1 MKFSAGFGRP
11 QLISVLTLSAL
22 LVVTVFVVVPIQR
35 ALEVRMAAARDEVI
49 EALEDRIGRRVSYS
63 RISPSIFRYLDIR
76 DLTIHGSEG
85 EADVL
90 ASFGRVKAYFS
101 VERLISG
108 DAANAVS
115 EIRFEQTSISLHHE
129 RDADLVRLIRSLGED
144 GGASGHNGLV
154 GPDLAEALRSR
165 RLVIRGENVAVVYD
179 SGDAIHSAT
188 GLFFRADLSP
198 TETEVSLRGT
208 VSHSVAGT
216 NSHVRAENVSLT
228 GSFAPGGS
236 PARLTVEIPHL
247 WTPVVSVRDQI
258 FQIDLDEQR
267 VSVRKIRDRSPID
280 ISLIFDPAERRI
292 DVAVIAEEIVPADIL
307 RLDGALS
314 VFNGW
319 LLGETTGRASLTYLL
334 DSRDVQYDVTLQN
347 RVRNPEVPEP
357 ILLTVTVDGDQRLAN
372 VRELVVRSS
381 EGSAQ
386 FRGSVDVVRG
396 LPEGQLAL
404 DQFTYGEIRSTTAEV
419 AVTSSPGGIS
429 LDAPWVSYG
438 ASRFYDVAFTT
449 GPLGGDSSFFATAF
463 LDEEQAG
470 RVSLAGNMANGT
482 TLDVTAEFRRA
493 RLNRPLAVA
502 ADLLPA
508 VSAEIAT
515 RIPASLILD
524 TRVAVRIT
532 PDGFSVE
539 APFVSVFDED
549 REDRFAAFALFAED
563 GEIVVSDGLVGW
575 DSYLLQGGFSA
586 SVGRRGG
593 VDFAANIFDGDRT
606 YELNGLVDRDRT
618 VVFTGSHGLDGRVH
632 LTRTGDAVF
641 SVRGNEIPV
650 PFSTT
655 GAAITM
661 DVGGMFRTPTDWN
674 AQVRNMMITGI
685 RVGDRVGDVAFAGR
699 MGPNGAT
706 LDSVTISDD
715 ISVLSGSG
723 TVSYRFDGAGPIAL
737 EMILAADGTGER
749 YEVQGI
755 LDGGEV
761 TAALVVERTPLART
775 RVAGIRGSVNGIV
788 TIDGPIANPWLTM
801 DFQVMEAALNND
813 AFNANGRISFREGVL
828 QFDAIRGQFVTTQ
841 ITAGRGVID
850 MYNGSID
857 LQATIRNTARPR
869 AGPRTLRVRSDLVGA
884 DGSTHL
890 VSLLRGPFAGDLR
903 IDGLDVLPE
912 RYGDWVFSVQRHDE
926 GIDVFGGPQNAMS
939 LSVQTN
945 GQFRAVVQDRLPIS
959 FVAAGTVRDR
969 QIEANVMQVM
979 IRIDEVPDLLDF
991 TVVEV
996 SSGVISGGV
1005 RLVGPLNDPDF
1016 YGTLT
1021 ADGVHARVEYVPA
1034 TIGPAKLFLVFQEK
1048 ELGLTRFET
1057 GAGRGRAALTGTF
1070 VLNRWSVDEFALDI
1084 ETNETGVPV
1093 AHTFGTLMVD
1103 GVGVGRMRIAGGPGV
1118 VSITGDIEARATTLA
1133 VNPRAES
1140 QPASGQTMANVDLT
1154 LRTGRRV
1161 EFLWPSRDFPV
1172 VRSFAQ
1178 TNQRLRLQYSDDAGT
1193 FRLRGD
1199 VGIQG
1204 GEIYYFDRS
1213 FYIREGTIAFDETE
1227 EQFDPRLSARAELR
1241 EVGSRGPVRIYLIA
1255 DGSRLSEFSPR
1266 FESSPTMTDAEIV
1279 ALIGGGLIT
1288 GTADDVVNL
1297 STAML
1302 ATTELVT
1309 PLGIMN
1315 RVESGIRDA
1324 LGLDLFSVRTQF
1336 FQNLVLR
1343 ALDDPRDQDDPLDNT
1358 SPSLGKYFD
1367 NTTVFLG
1374 KYLGSSLFLEL
1385 LFQMRARNPL
1395 ESEVQSIGGVDVDSE
1410 IGLEFQTPFF
1420 LLQWRMLPQNP
1431 QNLFVTDTTF
1441 TFSWGFSY

>member
-1 MKFSAGFGRP
+1 MKFPAGLGRL
-11 QLISVLTLSAL
+11 QLIPFLTLSAL
-22 LVVTVFVVVPIQR
+22 LVVTAIAVVPIQR
-35 ALEVRMAAARDEVI
+35 ALNVRMAAARDEVI
-49 EALEDRIGRRVSYS
+49 AELEDRIGRRVSYS

-76 DLTIHGSEG
+76 DLTIHGADG

-90 ASFGRVKAYFS
+90 ASFGRVKTYFS
-101 VERLISG
+101 VDRLISG
-108 DAANAVS
+108 DIKNAVS
-115 EIRFEQTSISLHHE
+115 EIRFEQTTISLHHE
-129 RDADLVRLIRSLGED
+129 RDAELVRLIRSLGEG
-144 GGASGHNGLV
+144 GGASEYSGLV
-154 GPDLAEALRSR
+154 DADLAEAIRSR
-165 RLVIRGENVAVVYD
+165 RLVIRGENLTVRYD
-179 SGDAIHSAT
+179 AGDAIHSAT
-188 GLFFRADLSP
+188 DLTFRVDLSP
-198 TETEVSLRGT
+198 TETEVTLRGNL
-208 VSHSVAGT
+208 SHFVVAT
-216 NSHVRAENVSLT
+216 DSQIRAENVTVT
-228 GSFAPGGS
+228 GNVAPGGS
-236 PARLTVEIPHL
+236 PARLTVEVPHV
-247 WTPVVSVRDQI
+247 WTPVVSVRNQV
-258 FQIDLDEQR
+258 FQIDRDADR

-280 ISLIFDPAERRI
+280 VSLTLDLAERRV

-307 RLDGALS
+307 QFDGALS

-334 DSRDVQYDVTLQN
+334 DSRAVQYDVALQN

-357 ILLTVTVDGDQRLAN
+357 IFLTARVDGDQRMAH
-372 VRELVVRSS
+372 VRELLVESR

-386 FRGSVDVVRG
+386 FRGSVDVVRR
-396 LPEGQLAL
+396 LPKGRLTL
-404 DQFTYGEIRSTTAEV
+404 DRFTYGPIRSTTADV
-419 AVTSSPGGIS
+419 AVTSSAGGIS
-429 LDAPWVSYG
+429 LDAPWVGYG

-449 GPLGGDSSFFATAF
+449 GPPGGDGTFLMTAF

-470 RVSLAGNMANGT
+470 RISLVGNLTNGT
-482 TLDVTAEFRRA
+482 SLDATAEFRRA
-493 RLNRPLAVA
+493 RLKQPLSIA

-508 VSAEIAT
+508 VPADIA
-515 RIPASLILD
+515 RRVPESLILD
-524 TRVAVRIT
+524 TRVSLRIR
-532 PDGFSVE
+532 PDGLSVE

-549 REDRFAAFALFAED
+549 REERFAAFALFAED
-563 GEIVVSDGLVGW
+563 GEISVRDALLGW
-575 DSYLLQGGFSA
+575 DDYLLQAGFSA
-586 SVGRRGG
+586 SVGRRGS
-593 VDFAANIFDGDRT
+593 VDFSADIFDGHRT
-606 YELNGLVDRDRT
+606 YELSGLVDRDRT
-618 VVFTGSHGLDGRVH
+618 VVFSGSHGLDGHVH
-632 LTRTGDAVF
+632 LTRSGEAVF
-641 SVRGNEIPV
+641 VVRGQNIPV
-650 PFSTT
+650 PFSVNGTT
-655 GAAITM
+655 VTVDM
-661 DVGGMFRTPTDWN
+661 GGMFRNPSDWN
-674 AQVRNMMITGI
+674 AHVRNVSVNGI
-685 RVGDRVGDVAFAGR
+685 SVGERIGDLSFAGR

-715 ISVLSGSG
+715 VSVVSGSG
-723 TVSYRFDGAGPIAL
+723 TVSYRIDGAGPISL
-737 EMILAADGTGER
+737 EMVLSADGTGER

-755 LDGGEV
+755 LDAGEL

-801 DFQVMEAALNND
+801 DFQVVEAALNND
-813 AFNANGRISFREGVL
+813 AFNANGRVSYRDGVL
-828 QFDAIRGQFVTTQ
+828 LFDAIRGQFVTTQ
-841 ITAGRGVID
+841 ITAGRGSID
-850 MYNGSID
+850 MENATVD

-869 AGPRTLRVRSDLVGA
+869 AGPRTLRLRSDLVGA
-884 DGSTHL
+884 DGSTQL
-890 VSLLRGPFAGDLR
+890 ASLLEGPFAGNLR
-903 IDGLDVLPE
+903 LDGLELLPE
-912 RYGDWVFSVQRHDE
+912 HYGDWVFSIVRHE
-926 GIDVFGGPQNAMS
+926 NGIDVSGGPQNAMS
-939 LSVQTN
+939 LSLQSN
-945 GQFRAVVQDRLPIS
+945 GQFRAVVQNRLPIS
-959 FVAAGTVRDR
+959 FVAAGSIRDR
-969 QIEANVMQVM
+969 QIEANVTQVL
-979 IRIDEVPDLLDF
+979 IRIDEVPGLLNFD
-991 TVVEV
+991 VVEV
-996 SSGVISGGV
+996 SSGIISGGV
-1005 RLVGPLNDPDF
+1005 RLIGPLNDPDF

-1021 ADGVHARVEYVPA
+1021 ADGVHARVAYVPA

-1048 ELGLTRFET
+1048 ELALTRFET
-1057 GAGRGRAALTGTF
+1057 AAGRGRAALTGAF
-1070 VLNRWSVDEFALDI
+1070 VLNRWNVDEFTLDI

-1093 AHTFGTLMVD
+1093 AHTFGTLVVD
-1103 GVGVGRMRIAGGPGV
+1103 GVGVGRMRIQGGPGLIA
-1118 VSITGDIEARATTLA
+1118 ITGDIEARTTTLA
-1133 VNPRAES
+1133 VNPRAEI
-1140 QPASGQTMANVDLT
+1140 ASGSGQSMANVDLT

-1172 VRSFAQ
+1172 IRSFAQ
-1178 TNQRLRLQYSDDAGT
+1178 TNQRLRLQYSDDSGT

-1213 FYIREGTIAFDETE
+1213 FYIREGTIVFDETE

-1266 FESSPTMTDAEIV
+1266 FESSPTMTDSEII

-1288 GTADDVVNL
+1288 GTAEDVVNL

-1343 ALDDPRDQDDPLDNT
+1343 ALDEPRDQDDPLDNT

-1395 ESEVQSIGGVDVDSE
+1395 ESEVQSIGGVDVDTE

-1431 QNLFVTDTTF
+1431 QNLFLTDTTF